1 MAQVFIKPT
10 CGLETTITAT
20 AEDMQRVD
28 VAVESE
34 CAAIRKIADAL
45 DSVDPFQEMSRQG
58 DGPQILKLGRELCS
72 HMSCP
77 VPAMMIKAV
86 EVAAGMDLPK
96 DVVIEWRDDPD

>member
-1 MAQVFIKPT
+1 MTKVFIKPT
-10 CGLETTITAT
+10 CGLETTITTT
-20 AEDMQRVD
+20 AIDMQQVRVQ
-28 VAVESE
+28 VESE

-45 DSVDPFQEMSRQG
+45 DDVNPFQEMSRRG
-58 DGPQILKLGRELCS
+58 EGPQILKLGREHCS

-96 DVVIEWRDDPD
+96 EVVIEWHDGME

>member
-1 MAQVFIKPT
+1 MAKVFIKPT
-10 CGLETTITAT
+10 CGLETTITAS
-20 AEDMQRVD
+20 AEDMQRVTLQ
-28 VAVESE
+28 VESE

-45 DSVDPFQEMSRQG
+45 DEVNPFQEMSRRG
-58 DGPQILKLGRELCS
+58 EGPQILKLGREHCS

-96 DVVIEWRDDPD
+96 DVVIEWLDDSD